1 MELIVVV
8 WNACLLTW
16 HTYNWMIAFHNE
28 DYNQNLIHEV
38 GIIDIGGFTTMDEDS
53 CFDNVDLLEGSF
65 SPMDQA

>member
-1 MELIVVV
+1 
-8 WNACLLTW
+8 
-16 HTYNWMIAFHNE
+16 MIAFHNE